1 MKFRNSENLMQMKNC
16 LHFDYTIGGRTS
28 ITIFLTI
35 IIIIIIIII
44 IVVAVVVVE
53 HLFNEALSKIL
64 HTK

>member
-1 MKFRNSENLMQMKNC
+1 MQMKNC

-35 IIIIIIIII
+35 IIIIIII
-44 IVVAVVVVE
+44 VVAVVVVE

>member
-1 MKFRNSENLMQMKNC
+1 MQMKNC

-44 IVVAVVVVE
+44 VVAVVVVE